1 MTFNK
6 YNIFIKQGE
15 IPGLVYGDIQKTK
28 NIFVHLN
35 ISNGTK
41 DICKFFSIPEFKN
54 SCYYIF
60 DLPGHGECYIRA
72 KRSVKWFIKIIR
84 SIISKIKMDNKNLEK
99 FYIVGES
106 FGANLGILLA
116 KKYPAIVNKVI
127 AINPP
132 LKLKNPKKSQDE
144 VNADN
149 TFKLA
154 IKYIVTLLTNINTHS
169 IPKGINQLTDNQI
182 FIRVWKMYSST
193 KMQDTKVN
201 LAAWFSMAKARKAL
215 INHFNKNLQPPILL
229 IDTKKE
235 FYYSK
240 NKKTIEKIIPKES
253 ALNKVLLL
261 NNGYHILTI
270 DIKYSNVLWKE
281 LLLLDK

>member
-1 MTFNK
+1 MIFNK
-6 YNIFIKQGE
+6 YNILIKQGE
-15 IPGLVYGDIQKTK
+15 IPGLVCGDIKK
-28 NIFVHLN
+28 ANNIFIHLN

-72 KRSVKWFIKIIR
+72 RKNVKWFIKIIQ
-84 SIISKIKMDNKNLEK
+84 SIILKIKKDNKNLEK

-116 KKYPAIVNKVI
+116 KKCPNIVNKVI

-149 TFKLA
+149 TLRLA
-154 IKYIVTLLTNINTHS
+154 LKYIITLLTNINTYS

-201 LAAWFSMAKARKAL
+201 LAAWFSMVKARRAL
-215 INHFNKNLQPPILL
+215 INHFNKNLRPSILL

-240 NKKTIEKIIPKES
+240 NKKILEKIIPKQS
-253 ALNKVLLL
+253 DLNKVLLL
-261 NNGYHILTI
+261 NNGHHILTI
-270 DIKYSNVLWKE
+270 DIKYSNILWKE
-281 LLLLDK
+281 LLFLDK